1 MKCSLDNVEQFAITK
16 ARDRVCARCRWV
28 TWLASGNFDSDRGTL
43 EIVPKGGSL
52 VGGVEAMVFTANVEI
67 LKVLGMKIGRSE
79 NVTN

>member
-1 MKCSLDNVEQFAITK
+1 MKRSLDNVEQFAITK
-16 ARDRVCARCRWV
+16 AGDRVCARCQRV

-52 VGGVEAMVFTANVEI
+52 VGGVEVMVFTTNAEI
-67 LKVLGMKIGRSE
+67 LKDLDMKIEHSE